1 MNFSRAAILALLSAI
16 NTVVVVL
23 GLWFT
28 STSIAEHNK
37 MPVFGVEI
45 PAYLLGFM
53 VVYIGVRSYIKLFRL
68 FKTLKNPEL
77 RFSWQNFKGG
87 ILK

>member
-1 MNFSRAAILALLSAI
+1 MNISRALILALLAGI
-16 NTVVVVL
+16 NTVLVIS

-28 STSIAEHNK
+28 SVSITQQNK

-53 VVYIGVRSYIKLFRL
+53 VVYVGIRSYMKLFRL
-68 FKTLKNPEL
+68 YKKLKNPEL

-87 ILK
+87 N

>member
-1 MNFSRAAILALLSAI
+1 MNFSRAIILALLTTI
-16 NTVVVVL
+16 NTALVVL

-28 STSIAEHNK
+28 STSITSQTK
-37 MPVFGVEI
+37 LPIFGVEI

-53 VVYIGVRSYIKLFRL
+53 VVYIAVRSYIKLYRL
-68 FKTLKNPEL
+68 LKVLQNREL

-87 ILK
+87 IIK